1 MLVKMKKGLIAMS
14 YLTTT
19 WSLLLWLHLHIEPN
33 VFAHMV
39 AIPALMFGTGLSAWL
54 LYHKPCCQ

>member
-1 MLVKMKKGLIAMS
+1 MLSQPQRKLIALG
-14 YLTTT
+14 YLAIS

-39 AIPALMFGTGLSAWL
+39 AIPVLMLATGISAWRFCNRD
-54 LYHKPCCQ
+54 CCP